1 MRATWIALATSLACR
16 GAPDTS
22 RAPDDA
28 AALRAAPPDDAAIP
42 HRRVA
47 DLAAW
52 LRAVADAD
60 RPRVLLFGELHAR
73 SDRPVARSAL
83 ARFSDQLLPAI
94 GDRVSDLVVETW
106 VIDPRCGAAAAQT
119 SRRIDAEMRRP
130 PATQSEVAALASRA
144 RQAGI
149 QPHALRL
156 GCDDYAAIAPKGGDL
171 AVETL
176 LDVVTRELGRVTTS
190 AIAHRDQQAGARPLV
205 AVYGGALHNDLA
217 PFASVAAWSIGP
229 RLDALTHQR
238 AVEID
243 LYVPEYAE
251 VDALARTEPW
261 FPLVA
266 EVGAEA
272 LVIER
277 GPRSYLVL
285 LPRAAP

>member
-1 MRATWIALATSLACR
+1 MPQMLA
-16 GAPDTS
+16 
-22 RAPDDA
+22 DA
-28 AALRAAPPDDAAIP
+28 AVP

-52 LRAVADAD
+52 LRAVVDAD

-83 ARFSDQLLPAI
+83 ARFTDELLPAI
-94 GDRVSDLVVETW
+94 ADRVSDLVVETW
-106 VIDPRCGAAAAQT
+106 VIDPRCGPAAAQT

-144 RQAGI
+144 RQAGV

-156 GCDDYAAIAPKGGDL
+156 GCADYAAIASGGAAAGGEL

-176 LDVVTRELGRVTTS
+176 LDVVTRELGRVTAS
-190 AIAHRDQQAGARPLV
+190 AIAHRDREAGARPLV
-205 AVYGGALHNDLA
+205 VAYGGALHNDLA

-229 RLDALTHQR
+229 RLTELTRGR

-285 LPRAAP
+285 LPRDQP